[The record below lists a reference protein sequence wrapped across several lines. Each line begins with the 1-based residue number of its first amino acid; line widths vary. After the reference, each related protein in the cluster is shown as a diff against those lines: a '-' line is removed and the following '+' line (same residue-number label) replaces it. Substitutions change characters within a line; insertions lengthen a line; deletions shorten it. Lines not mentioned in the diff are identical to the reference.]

1 MIGQI
6 YKIHSDF
13 YYVNTENGI
22 IECKLR
28 EVLKKAKAEV
38 LVGDFVDIENFSAD
52 TSLNF
57 ICSVVNRKNALLR
70 PKVANITR
78 CIIVTALKNP
88 DINFEQLDRF
98 IALSELNGM
107 EPVLCFNKSDLDID
121 GTFGDYVRKI
131 YSPLGYKMFFIS
143 ALSQKGTKEFFEI
156 LKDNVSLFYGMSGVG
171 KSSIVKLLSD
181 SKNLKI
187 KKVSQKT
194 GKGTHTT
201 RHCEIYSVGENVS
214 VVDTP
219 GFSNIKFDFLMP
231 KEIEKLFREF
241 NKEKEVCRF
250 KDCLHINEIGCKILE
265 NPEFFSVSRYES
277 YKKFVEEAKIY
288 KEKIKNSGNK
298 TESAVKYNRGKN
310 ITKISENKRQLSR
323 KVQKQSISEEYND

>member
-6 YKIHSDF
+6 FKIHSDF
-13 YYVNTENGI
+13 YYVNTEKGI
-22 IECKLR
+22 IECKIR
-28 EVLKKAKAEV
+28 DVLKKARTEV
-38 LVGDFVDIENFSAD
+38 FVGDFVNIENFSSD

-57 ICSVVNRKNALLR
+57 ISSVVNRKNFLLR
-70 PKVANITR
+70 PKVANVSQ
-78 CIIVTALKNP
+78 CVIVSALKNP

-107 EPVLCFNKSDLDID
+107 EPVLCFNKSDLDND
-121 GTFGDYVRKI
+121 ECLGDYIRKI

-143 ALSQKGTKEFFEI
+143 ALSKKGTKEFFEN
-156 LKDNVSLFYGMSGVG
+156 LKDNISLFYGMSGVG
-171 KSSIVKLLSD
+171 KSTIVKLLSD

-194 GKGTHTT
+194 GKGTHST

-231 KEIEKLFREF
+231 KDIEKLFREF
-241 NKEKEVCRF
+241 KNTKFICKY
-250 KDCLHINEIGCKILE
+250 KDCLHISETGCEVLE
-265 NPEFFSVSRYES
+265 NIDVFSPSRYES
-277 YKKFVEEAKIY
+277 YKKFVEEAKKY
-288 KEKIKNSGNK
+288 KEKVKNSGNK
-298 TESAVKYNRGKN
+298 SESAVKYNRGKN
-310 ITKISENKRQLSR
+310 ITKISESKRQLSR